1 MHEHA
6 RLALESRV
14 AAAREMF
21 FAQNAAPADLV
32 AKPILRSWDRCRSA
46 GLDERHSLAFDPV
59 GRSRLAE
66 CRERHEELRR
76 ISEPAAARL
85 AAAVA
90 GARHMVIVTD
100 ADGVVVSALGDR
112 SRVSRTLQ
120 LLARP
125 GVDLSE
131 RAIGTNSMGTALRER
146 LPVAVTAAEHYC
158 RTNAGFVC
166 MAAPLFL
173 PDGRIAGTIDVTG
186 DYDRSAPPLAAP
198 VLGAARAI
206 EIGLF
211 LATQRERLLLQFA
224 WDPGELGG
232 KDAGWL
238 AFDDSGRLTGATSA
252 ARHLLGLGDGTIHAD
267 FESLFGQS
275 FAAPLRSLGSGSA
288 IRLRTPQ
295 GFEFA
300 ASLARSG
307 TIAPPLPDGPRPR
320 SAATAMTQRGTAQ
333 PHAGAAAGNG
343 VAQTLR
349 QLTSLHAREAVERE
363 AGNKLRAAR
372 RLGISRSTLY
382 RLLGSADGA

>member
-14 AAAREMF
+14 AAAREKF
-21 FAQNAAPADLV
+21 FDQNALPSDLV

-46 GLDERHSLAFDPV
+46 GIDERHPLAFDPV
-59 GRSRLAE
+59 GRARLAE

-76 ISEPAAARL
+76 LAEPPAARL

-100 ADGVVVSALGDR
+100 ADGVVVSVFGDR

-131 RAIGTNSMGTALRER
+131 RAIGTNSMGTSLRER

-173 PDGRIAGTIDVTG
+173 PDGTIAGTIDVTG

-198 VLGAARAI
+198 VLGAAKAI

-211 LATQRERLLLQFA
+211 LATQRGRLLLQFA
-224 WDPGELGG
+224 WDATELGG
-232 KDAGWL
+232 KEAGWL
-238 AFDDSGRLTGATSA
+238 AFDDAGRRRARQAPRGSFWGWGTARYTPASSRCSSSALRRRCACSTSTRHSGC
-252 ARHLLGLGDGTIHAD
+252 ARPRDSSSRPD
-267 FESLFGQS
+267 WC
-275 FAAPLRSLGSGSA
+275 APEPPCRRPSGS
-288 IRLRTPQ
+288 R
-295 GFEFA
+295 
-300 ASLARSG
+300 ARSA
-307 TIAPPLPDGPRPR
+307 TQAPGAPANRRRWGRRPR
-320 SAATAMTQRGTAQ
+320 
-333 PHAGAAAGNG
+333 H
-343 VAQTLR
+343 
-349 QLTSLHAREAVERE
+349 
-363 AGNKLRAAR
+363 R
-372 RLGISRSTLY
+372 RRCAS
-382 RLLGSADGA
+382 

>member
-14 AAAREMF
+14 AAAREKF
-21 FAQNAAPADLV
+21 FVHNALPADLV
-32 AKPILRSWDRCRSA
+32 ARPILRSWDRCRSA
-46 GLDERHSLAFDPV
+46 GIDESHPLAFNPV
-59 GRSRLAE
+59 GRARLAE

-76 ISEPAAARL
+76 LAEPPAARL

-100 ADGVVVSALGDR
+100 ADGVVVSVFGDR

-120 LLARP
+120 MLARP

-198 VLGAARAI
+198 VVGAAKAI

-211 LATQRERLLLQFA
+211 LATQREGLLLQFA
-224 WDPGELGG
+224 WDAAELGG

-238 AFDDSGRLTGATSA
+238 AFDDAGRLTGATSA
-252 ARHLLGLGDGTIHAD
+252 ARQLLGLGDGTIHTG
-267 FESLFGQS
+267 FESLFEQR
-275 FAAPLRSLGSGSA
+275 FAAPLRMLDA
-288 IRLRTPQ
+288 NAPFRLRTPQ

-300 ASLARSG
+300 ARLARAG
-307 TIAPPLPDGPRPR
+307 TALR
-320 SAATAMTQRGTAQ
+320 SALEQQHRLGPGHGAALRPCVPGPAGTA
-333 PHAGAAAGNG
+333 PEAP
-343 VAQTLR
+343 QTLR
-349 QLTSLHAREAVERE
+349 ELTNRHARAAVEHE
-363 AGNKLRAAR
+363 GGNKLRAAR

-382 RLLGSADGA
+382 RLLASVDDAH

>member
-6 RLALESRV
+6 RLALESRI
-14 AAAREMF
+14 AAAREKF
-21 FAQNAAPADLV
+21 FGQRSAPNGLLSS
-32 AKPILRSWDRCRSA
+32 PILRSWDRCRAA
-46 GLDERHSLAFDPV
+46 GIDERSPLAFDPV
-59 GRSRLAE
+59 GRARLAE
-66 CRERHEELRR
+66 CGERHEELRR
-76 ISEPAAARL
+76 LSEPAAARL

-100 ADGVVVSALGDR
+100 ADGVVVSAFGDR
-112 SRVSRTLQ
+112 SRISRTLQ
-120 LLARP
+120 MLARP

-131 RAIGTNSMGTALRER
+131 QAIGTNSMGTALRER

-206 EIGLF
+206 EVGLF
-211 LATQRERLLLQFA
+211 LATQRDRLLLQFA
-224 WDPGELGG
+224 WDAAELGG

-238 AFDDSGRLTGATSA
+238 AFDDAGRLTGATA
-252 ARHLLGLGDGTIHAD
+252 TARQLLGLGDGTIHAG
-267 FESLFGQS
+267 FESLFECGFS
-275 FAAPLRSLGSGSA
+275 VPLRRLAGDGA
-288 IRLRTPQ
+288 LRLRTHQ

-300 ASLARSG
+300 ARLARSG
-307 TIAPPLPDGPRPR
+307 TVAPPEADRQRPPSPANSMSPQDPLR
-320 SAATAMTQRGTAQ
+320 PHGGTQARAE
-333 PHAGAAAGNG
+333 PP
-343 VAQTLR
+343 QTLR
-349 QLTSLHAREAVERE
+349 QLTHRHAREAVELER
-363 AGNKLRAAR
+363 GNKLRAAR

-382 RLLGSADGA
+382 RLLDSLDDA